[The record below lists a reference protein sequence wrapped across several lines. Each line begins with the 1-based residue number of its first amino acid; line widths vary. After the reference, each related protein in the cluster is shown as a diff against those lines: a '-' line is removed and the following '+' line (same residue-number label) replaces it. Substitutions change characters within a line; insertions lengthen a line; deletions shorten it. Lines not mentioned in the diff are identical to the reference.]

1 MQRFGAKMMVA
12 TAALLSCAGMFLA
25 ASSGRGAGEERAA
38 RRARLQAFVGMKQVD
53 LHPIRVMAQ
62 SAAPEGLVL
71 ATWEIV
77 SQVLETQMSGAML
90 LRLEAETAVAERAAA
105 WPVLEPIVQSL
116 AAVPG
121 LERRR
126 VAGRQQVLRALRVA
140 QLHAVDR
147 RAWTEQV
154 TWWEIASAVFER
166 SLPSEFPCCFGG
178 DWPDDRLSRLDRP
191 ALLRLGDVVRG
202 MDERTIA
209 VDDVR
214 SSLRQQLPFL
224 LLPSVP
230 PRWRDRL
237 AAWQFGF
244 DAYERERV
252 AADELIAA
260 LPLLEPYDVP
270 WSVRRDQWRRFVDSV
285 RRGAGA
291 RMADGWGDAREFH
304 WRQEQAR
311 LRLLRLVIAWRLGEP
326 LPDLLDP
333 FTLQP
338 IAVETRGDGAT
349 FRCEAP
355 GAVLVRHAARA
366 FGVAVR

>member
-1 MQRFGAKMMVA
+1 MLRIGAKGMVA
-12 TAALLSCAGMFLA
+12 TAALLSCVGLFA
-25 ASSGRGAGEERAA
+25 AASGRGGGEERAA
-38 RRARLQAFVGMKQVD
+38 RRARLQAFVGTKHVD
-53 LHPIRVMAQ
+53 LHPVRVVAP
-62 SAAPEGLVL
+62 SVAPEGLVL

-77 SQVLETQMSGAML
+77 SQVLEPQVSGAML
-90 LRLEAETAVAERAAA
+90 LRLEAEAAVAERAAA

-126 VAGRQQVLRALRVA
+126 VAGRHQVLRALRVA
-140 QLHAVDR
+140 QLHAADR

-178 DWPDDRLSRLDRP
+178 DWPDERLMRLDRP
-191 ALLRLGDVVRG
+191 ALRRLGDVVRG

-214 SSLRQQLPFL
+214 LSLRQQLPFL

-270 WSVRRDQWRRFVDSV
+270 WSVRQEQWRRFVDSV
-285 RRGAGA
+285 RRGVGA
-291 RMADGWGDAREFH
+291 RLAEGWGDPREFV

-326 LPDLLDP
+326 LPNLLDP

-338 IAVETRGDGAT
+338 IAVEARGDGT
-349 FRCEAP
+349 SFRCESP
-355 GAVLVRHAARA
+355 GAVLVRRAARA
-366 FGVAVR
+366 FVPESR